1 MAPSSR
7 ARSTAVM
14 EQNSHLLRATVA
26 KRHPAIDYELRPRD
40 EAALVGQE
48 KQRRVGDILRLLRTA
63 KWHLGFKHRASLLG
77 AQVPFSSDPIDN
89 SVHHFRADNSRV
101 QGIAAYAIASFR
113 AVHGNRARDMGERR
127 LAGAIGHQERGR
139 YQRGD

>member
-7 ARSTAVM
+7 ARPTAVM
-14 EQNSHLLRATVA
+14 EQTSHLLRASVA

-63 KWHLGFKHRASLLG
+63 KRHLRFEHRAGPVG
-77 AQVPFSSDPIDN
+77 AQVIFSSNSIDN

-101 QGIAAYAIASFR
+101 QGIAAY
-113 AVHGNRARDMGERR
+113 
-127 LAGAIGHQERGR
+127 
-139 YQRGD
+139 

>member
-14 EQNSHLLRATVA
+14 EQDSHLLRASVA
-26 KRHPAIDYELRPRD
+26 KRHPAIDDELRPRD

-63 KWHLGFKHRASLLG
+63 KWHLRFKHRACLVG
-77 AQVPFSSDPIDN
+77 AQVIFSSDPIDD
-89 SVHHFRADNSRV
+89 SVHHLRADNSWV
-101 QGIAAYAIASFR
+101 QRIAAYAIASFR
-113 AVHGNRARDMGERR
+113 AVHGDRARDMSDRR
-127 LAGAIGHQERGR
+127 LAGAISHQERGW
-139 YQRGD
+139 Y